1 MKVNARSLVVW
12 MVTIQIAAVVAV
24 LAWLW
29 IQVFYLGN
37 TQIVSLLTFPASERP
52 PVTEVPFAMGVHT
65 FGDFLLPIE
74 QARVPNPWIDYTLI
88 LNPYPS
94 GLMAL
99 FRMFTVLPYT
109 FAFLLFFV
117 ANGLSMTIPLMIAS
131 RRFPLAEAITTICIL
146 GLLSYPFVMTLDRAN
161 AQGLLVLPLYLFVV
175 DWRIG
180 RWRIGLASL
189 IAAAVLKLYPLLLV
203 VVFLVERR
211 YRTAIMFVTATA
223 GITVAL
229 FATYPYGLGRTLK
242 AFFNGVAIY
251 GHPTASSITNY
262 NYSIDGLIA
271 HVVTNTYGIS
281 SPVLIWLVRFP
292 WICGILYFGM
302 VVTILIRSKVP
313 FVVRVACV
321 LSVLT
326 MVVPISYGYTLSFVL
341 VVIAELLWQS
351 SQLKELSLEPQLAI
365 SLALAVLA
373 TTIPWPI
380 ALPVS
385 HDSLGTLV
393 VPTAWA
399 GLTFVAFLHSY
410 GRREGMIHG
419 STLSRQQ
426 KVAK

>member
-1 MKVNARSLVVW
+1 
-12 MVTIQIAAVVAV
+12 
-24 LAWLW
+24 
-29 IQVFYLGN
+29 
-37 TQIVSLLTFPASERP
+37 
-52 PVTEVPFAMGVHT
+52 
-65 FGDFLLPIE
+65 
-74 QARVPNPWIDYTLI
+74 
-88 LNPYPS
+88 
-94 GLMAL
+94 
-99 FRMFTVLPYT
+99 
-109 FAFLLFFV
+109 
-117 ANGLSMTIPLMIAS
+117 
-131 RRFPLAEAITTICIL
+131 
-146 GLLSYPFVMTLDRAN
+146 
-161 AQGLLVLPLYLFVV
+161 
-175 DWRIG
+175 
-180 RWRIGLASL
+180 
-189 IAAAVLKLYPLLLV
+189 
-203 VVFLVERR
+203 
-211 YRTAIMFVTATA
+211 
-223 GITVAL
+223 
-229 FATYPYGLGRTLK
+229 
-242 AFFNGVAIY
+242 
-251 GHPTASSITNY
+251 
-262 NYSIDGLIA
+262 
-271 HVVTNTYGIS
+271 
-281 SPVLIWLVRFP
+281 
-292 WICGILYFGM
+292 M